1 MWAKDALDFRLD
13 LGHEQTKCIQ
23 VNPRHPSSW
32 PKGRFDPR
40 KVDATS
46 EQDINAHQKIDDA
59 IALMEIEKQRR
70 GDA

>member
-1 MWAKDALDFRLD
+1 MKQIKR
-13 LGHEQTKCIQ
+13 IQ

-32 PKGRFDPR
+32 PKGLFDPQ

-46 EQDINAHQKIDDA
+46 EQDINTHQKIDDA

>member
-1 MWAKDALDFRLD
+1 MKQIKR
-13 LGHEQTKCIQ
+13 IR

-32 PKGRFDPR
+32 TKGRFDPQ

-46 EQDINAHQKIDDA
+46 EQDINAYQKIDDA

>member
-1 MWAKDALDFRLD
+1 MWSKDALDFRLD
-13 LGHEQTKCIQ
+13 LGHETNQMYTS
-23 VNPRHPSSW
+23 NPRHPSSW

>member
-1 MWAKDALDFRLD
+1 VTMLSRDVYDFRLKQIKRIRVD
-13 LGHEQTKCIQ
+13 
-23 VNPRHPSSW
+23 PRRPSSW
-32 PKGRFDPR
+32 PKGRIDPQ

-46 EQDINAHQKIDDA
+46 EQDINAYQKIDDA